1 MPVRAD
7 GRGWIALA
15 RVLLPSLATPIA
27 GASAE
32 PCRLVGCANQVF
44 YIFMPDANLVPET
57 DAAFTMAGPHC
68 KSPDSS
74 QTFLR
79 KGLPAVNEVATLKAV
94 GRWVY
99 TQQQLEEEIDLFQPL
114 GADRSSTEDCAIIWK
129 APDGGGSLDPG
140 MKLRVLGYRTF
151 VSHRKTESS
160 GAPGELYQTA
170 TYPEQLLFAMVLVE

>member
-1 MPVRAD
+1 MPIGAD

-15 RVLLPSLATPIA
+15 RVVLLSLAIPIA

-32 PCRLVGCANQVF
+32 PCRMVGCANQVF
-44 YIFMPDANLVPET
+44 YIFMPDANLTPET
-57 DAAFTMAGPHC
+57 DAAFNFMGTHC

-74 QTFLR
+74 QTFVR
-79 KGLPAVNEVATLKAV
+79 KGLPAVNEVATLKAE

-99 TQQQLEEEIDLFQPL
+99 TQQQLEAEIDLFQPL

-151 VSHRKTESS
+151 VGHRRLESS
-160 GAPGELYQTA
+160 GAPGALYQAA

>member
-1 MPVRAD
+1 MPIRAD
-7 GRGWIALA
+7 GRGWIASA
-15 RVLLPSLATPIA
+15 SMVLLSSVIPIA
-27 GASAE
+27 SPSAE

-44 YIFMPDANLVPET
+44 YIFMPDANLTPET
-57 DAAFTMAGPHC
+57 DAASNLADTHC

-79 KGLPAVNEVATLKAV
+79 KGLPAVNEVATLKAE

-114 GADRSSTEDCAIIWK
+114 GADRSSTEDCSIIWK

-140 MKLRVLGYRTF
+140 MRLRVLGYRTF
-151 VSHRKTESS
+151 VSHRKMESN
-160 GAPGELYQTA
+160 GAPGELYQTT